1 MLILNGLPCMEC
13 VHFKGVKQP
22 DGTEKTEYVCCE
34 SAETKNA
41 KDVLTIEKGKIIC
54 GKKTEP

>member
-1 MLILNGLPCMEC
+1 MVILDILPCMSC
-13 VHFKGVKQP
+13 VYFKGVKQP

-34 SAETKNA
+34 ASETKNA
-41 KDVLTIEKGKIIC
+41 KDILTISKGKIIC